1 MTEIDSINDLRSL
14 IGTEI
19 GVSEWLEVTQERINV
34 FAEAT
39 DDRQWIHTDEK
50 RAREESPY
58 GKTVA
63 QGFLTLSMIGHL
75 MSHAISFRKPFRM
88 GINYGLNRVRFPA
101 PVPAGARIRGRF
113 SLLSVENV
121 PGGVQLT
128 WNVIVECEGSEK
140 PCCVAEWIGR
150 RYE

>member
-1 MTEIDSINDLRSL
+1 MTEIESINDLRSL

-19 GVSEWLEVTQERINV
+19 GVSEWIEVTQERINV

-75 MSHAISFRKPFRM
+75 MSHATE
-88 GINYGLNRVRFPA
+88 L
-101 PVPAGARIRGRF
+101 
-113 SLLSVENV
+113 
-121 PGGVQLT
+121 
-128 WNVIVECEGSEK
+128 
-140 PCCVAEWIGR
+140 
-150 RYE
+150 